1 MQMDMDHVHE
11 SSRRKSF
18 GAMWVALAIAVT
30 AYAAPLPLWEVALVF
45 VVTLVGL
52 HMVAGLKLR
61 WVYPD
66 W

>member
-1 MQMDMDHVHE
+1 MDMDHVHE
-11 SSRRKSF
+11 RRKSF

-30 AYAAPLPLWEVALVF
+30 AYAAPLPLWGVALVF